1 MSQAFKTLKVM
12 AITGTTANKNLVFV
26 PYNNPIRSSEFQIF
40 GRFIGVDW
48 SLIYEDS
55 FQH

>member
-12 AITGTTANKNLVFV
+12 AITDTTANKNLVFV